1 MRIKKAL
8 LTTLIAAVPMLSTA
22 HAAYPD
28 RPITLIVPFAPGGGT
43 DIVGRL
49 IAERLGRE
57 LNQSV
62 IVANKPG
69 AGAALGAGYVA
80 NAQPD
85 GYTLLLGTSA
95 EMTIGPNLR
104 EVKYDP
110 VKSFEPIGRLGVSP
124 NVILASKMANIDAIP
139 QLISEGKKKGS
150 KFSYGSGG
158 VGTGPH
164 LAGELLSS
172 MGDFPFLHVPYRG
185 SGPAMVGVIGGDT
198 PFMVSTLA
206 PALPAVKEG
215 NVIPV
220 AVTSLQRSDALPDV
234 PTVAEQGLPGY
245 ESVTWYALM
254 APANVP
260 GDVRKKLGDALG
272 KVLAQNEVVDRFASL
287 GISPIATVESPDDIR
302 AKISSELTQWGDLI
316 KERKIKVD

>member
-1 MRIKKAL
+1 MRLKKAL
-8 LTTLIAAVPMLSTA
+8 TALSIAAIPVFSMA
-22 HAAYPD
+22 QAAYPE

-49 IAERLGRE
+49 VAERLGQE
-57 LNQSV
+57 LNQV
-62 IVANKPG
+62 IVVENKPG
-69 AGAALGAGYVA
+69 AGAALGAAYVA
-80 NAQPD
+80 NAEPT

-95 EMTIGPNLR
+95 ELTIGPNLR

-110 VKSFEPIGRLGVSP
+110 VKSFEPIARLGVSP
-124 NVILASKMANIDAIP
+124 NIILSSRKANTSGIAQLIDA
-139 QLISEGKKKGS
+139 GKKAGS
-150 KFSYGSGG
+150 QLSYGSGG

-172 MGDFPFLHVPYRG
+172 MGGFPFLHIPYRG
-185 SGPAMVGVIGGDT
+185 SGPAMVGVMSGEI

-215 NVIPV
+215 SVIPV
-220 AVTSLQRSDALPDV
+220 AVTSSQRSASLPDV

-254 APANVP
+254 APAGVP
-260 GDVRKKLGDALG
+260 DEVRAKLGDAVR
-272 KVLAQNEVVDRFASL
+272 KVLGQPAVIEKLRSL
-287 GISPIATVESPDDIR
+287 GIDPIPGAEAAEDVR
-302 AKISSELTQWGDLI
+302 GRISTELAQWGNLI
-316 KERKIKVD
+316 KERNIKVE